1 MTEASGDV
9 VAFLRAQH
17 EQIRDL
23 LDRVAVNTGPARQSS
38 FDDLR
43 EFLARHETAE
53 EMVVRPLTRNAPDG
67 EEVSKARFEEENES
81 KRELAKLEVLDV
93 DSEPFV
99 GAFETFRNLVLSH
112 AEAEEREEFPLLES
126 SIDAQTL
133 RSAREKVEKAEKRA
147 PTHPHPS
154 ARTTAMNYIAGPFA
168 SLLDRARDAF
178 SK

>member
-1 MTEASGDV
+1 MTETTSSMTEASGDV

-23 LDRVAVNTGPARQSS
+23 LDRVAVNTGSARQAS

-93 DSEPFV
+93 D
-99 GAFETFRNLVLSH
+99 
-112 AEAEEREEFPLLES
+112 
-126 SIDAQTL
+126 
-133 RSAREKVEKAEKRA
+133 
-147 PTHPHPS
+147 
-154 ARTTAMNYIAGPFA
+154 
-168 SLLDRARDAF
+168 
-178 SK
+178 